1 MALRQTKS
9 RTSPPRYERLNP
21 TYRKIMTI
29 TAVTSE
35 VSSENVS
42 YEDVSYEDVIHAI
55 KKDLPTLPK
64 ILEELIK
71 RVSDIE
77 SSLESI
83 QDLIEVD
90 QAITSRIL
98 KVSNKV
104 EFLEPDEARITSVQD
119 ALHKIGLENAKRISL
134 NVSVLHLME
143 KVEFPRTFTFASL
156 WQHSLGV
163 AVASSVLAEETGYEN
178 SDEAYTCG
186 LVHDIGKLIKIKFDQ
201 EEFCREVEAARE
213 ENLDLRSFELI
224 NDCLMHDALG
234 SLMLELWEMPIEL
247 SSVIRYHHTEH
258 RLMRTGVESADLHHL
273 IDIVYLANLLAQKL
287 EIGNSGHSFI
297 KVPSPALLESLGL
310 DDEHLEGLEQKI
322 LKNYE
327 ESSSFLS
334 TL

>member
-1 MALRQTKS
+1 MTK
-9 RTSPPRYERLNP
+9 
-21 TYRKIMTI
+21 

-35 VSSENVS
+35 
-42 YEDVSYEDVIHAI
+42 VSYEDVIHAI
-55 KKDLPTLPK
+55 QKNLPTLPQ

-71 RVSDIE
+71 RLSDID

-83 QDLIEVD
+83 EGLIEVD

-104 EFLEPDEARITSVQD
+104 EFLEPDEPRITSVHD

-143 KVEFPRTFTFASL
+143 NVEFPRTFSFASL

-178 SDEAYTCG
+178 SDQAYTCG

-213 ENLDLRSFELI
+213 VNLNLRDFELI
-224 NDCLMHDALG
+224 NECLMHDALG
-234 SLMLELWEMPIEL
+234 SLMMEFWQMPIEL
-247 SSVIRYHHTEH
+247 SSVIRFHHTEH
-258 RLMRTGVESADLHHL
+258 RLMRTGVESADLQHL

-287 EIGNSGHSFI
+287 EIGHSGHSVT
-297 KVPSPALLESLGL
+297 KVPSPALLQSLGL
-310 DDEHLEGLEQKI
+310 NDEYLEGLEQKI
-322 LKNYE
+322 LRNYE
-327 ESSSFLS
+327 ESSSFLA